1 MVELGMNQS
10 GFQPGVDFARS
21 LDAADPLA
29 HLRDRFAFPPPRNR
43 DDVTY
48 FVGNS
53 LGLQPHASR
62 EALVAE
68 LDKWAERGVRGHFE
82 SDRPWMSYDV
92 SLAQAMARI
101 VGAMPDEVVVMNSLT
116 VNLHLMM
123 VSFYRPTVDRFKIL
137 VEDHAFP
144 SDHFA
149 VESQIRM
156 HGFDPASALVTV
168 DPRAGEE
175 TLRPDDIVAVI
186 HEHGP
191 ELALVLLPGVQY
203 YTGQVLPMAQI
214 VAAAHEVGAMAGLDL
229 AHAAGNV
236 EMALHDW
243 DVDFAAWCTYKYL
256 NGGPGST
263 AGAFVHERH
272 LQDPSLQRLQ
282 GWWGHDK
289 ATRFEMRNEFIPIP
303 TAEAWHISNGS
314 VFAMAPLVG
323 SLALFDEAGGMEPIR
338 AKSVQMSR
346 YMDYLLDSQLG
357 GKVESIT
364 PRDLD
369 QRGCQLSLK
378 IVADEV
384 DCLAVFERLQDADVE
399 CDWRYPNVIRVAP
412 APLYNSFEDI
422 HRFVGI
428 LAESLT

>member
-1 MVELGMNQS
+1 VFE
-10 GFQPGVDFARS
+10 PGVDFARS

-29 HLRDRFAFPPPRNR
+29 HLRDRFAFPPPRHR
-43 DDVTY
+43 GEVTY

-62 EALVAE
+62 EALVAG

-82 SDRPWMSYDV
+82 SDRPWMSYDE
-92 SLAQAMARI
+92 SLARAMARI
-101 VGAMPDEVVVMNSLT
+101 VGARPEEVVVMNSLT

-123 VSFYRPTVDRFKIL
+123 VSFYRPTAERFKIL

-168 DPRAGEE
+168 DPRDGEE
-175 TLRPDDIVAVI
+175 TLRPDDIVAAI

-203 YTGQVLPMAQI
+203 YTGQVLPMPEI
-214 VAAAHEVGAMAGLDL
+214 VAAAHQVGATAGLDL

-243 DVDFAAWCTYKYL
+243 EVDFAAWCTYKYL

-263 AGAFVHERH
+263 GGAFVHARH
-272 LQDPSLQRLQ
+272 FLDRSLPRLQ

-289 ATRFEMRNEFIPIP
+289 ATRFEMKNEFIPIP

-323 SLALFDEAGGMEPIR
+323 SLALFDEAGGMAPIR
-338 AKSVQMSR
+338 AKSEQMSR
-346 YMDYLLDSQLG
+346 YMDYLLEAQLAG
-357 GKVESIT
+357 RVESIT

-378 IVADEV
+378 VVADGV
-384 DCLAVFERLQDADVE
+384 DGQAVFGRLQNADVE
-399 CDWRYPNVIRVAP
+399 CDWRFPNVIRVAP

-422 HRFVGI
+422 HRFVQI
-428 LAESLT
+428 LAESLG

>member
-1 MVELGMNQS
+1 MFE
-10 GFQPGVDFARS
+10 PGVDFARS

-29 HLRDRFAFPPPRNR
+29 YLRERFAFPAPRHR
-43 DDVTY
+43 DEVTY

-53 LGLQPHASR
+53 LGLAPHAGR
-62 EALVAE
+62 VALLAE
-68 LDKWAERGVRGHFE
+68 IDKWADRGVRGHFE
-82 SDRPWMSYDV
+82 SDRPWMSYHE
-92 SLAQAMARI
+92 SLAESMARI
-101 VGAMPDEVVVMNSLT
+101 VGALPEEVAVMNSLT
-116 VNLHLMM
+116 VNLHLLM
-123 VSFYRPTVDRFKIL
+123 VSFYRPTAERFKIL

-156 HGFDPASALVTV
+156 HSFDPDTALATIS
-168 DPRAGEE
+168 PRQGEE
-175 TLRPDDIVAVI
+175 TLRPDDIIAAI
-186 HEHGP
+186 HENGP

-203 YTGQVLPMAQI
+203 YTGQVLPMQQI

-243 DVDFAAWCTYKYL
+243 DADFAAWCTYKYL

-263 AGAFVHERH
+263 AGAFVHEMH
-272 LQDPSLQRLQ
+272 LQDPSLQRLH

-289 ATRFEMRNEFIPIP
+289 ATRFEMKNEFIPIP
-303 TAEAWHISNGS
+303 TAEAWQISNGS
-314 VFAMAPLVG
+314 IFAMAPLVG

-338 AKSVQMSR
+338 AKSEQMSA
-346 YMDYLLDSQLG
+346 YMDYLLDSRLA

-364 PRDLD
+364 PRDPD

-378 IVADEV
+378 VVANGIDGQ
-384 DCLAVFERLQDADVE
+384 AVFERLQGADVE

-412 APLYNSFEDI
+412 APLFNSFEDI
-422 HRFVGI
+422 HRFVEI
-428 LAESLT
+428 LAAALDS

>member
-1 MVELGMNQS
+1 MFE
-10 GFQPGVDFARS
+10 PGVDFARS
-21 LDAADPLA
+21 LDVADPLA
-29 HLRDRFAFPPPRNR
+29 HLRDRFAFPPSRHR
-43 DDVTY
+43 DEVTY

-62 EALVAE
+62 DAVVAE

-82 SDRPWMSYDV
+82 SDRPWMSYDE
-92 SLAQAMARI
+92 SLARAMARI
-101 VGAMPDEVVVMNSLT
+101 VGARPEEVVVMNSLT

-123 VSFYRPTVDRFKIL
+123 VSFYRPTAERCKIL

-156 HGFDPASALVTV
+156 HGFDPATALVTV
-168 DPRAGEE
+168 DPRDGEE
-175 TLRPDDIVAVI
+175 TLRRDDIVAAI

-191 ELALVLLPGVQY
+191 DLALVLLPGVQY
-203 YTGQVLPMAQI
+203 YTGQVLPMPQI
-214 VAAAHEVGAMAGLDL
+214 VTAAHEVGAMAGLDL

-263 AGAFVHERH
+263 GGAFVHQRH
-272 LQDPSLQRLQ
+272 LHDPSLPRLH

-289 ATRFEMRNEFIPIP
+289 ATRFEMKNEFIPIP

-323 SLALFDEAGGMEPIR
+323 SLALFDEAGGMGPIR
-338 AKSVQMSR
+338 AKSEQMSR
-346 YMDYLLDSQLG
+346 YMDYLLDAQLA

-378 IVADEV
+378 VVAAGV
-384 DCLAVFERLQDADVE
+384 DGQAVFGRLQDAGVE
-399 CDWRYPNVIRVAP
+399 CDWRFPNVIRVAP

-422 HRFVGI
+422 HRFVQI
-428 LAESLT
+428 LAESLS